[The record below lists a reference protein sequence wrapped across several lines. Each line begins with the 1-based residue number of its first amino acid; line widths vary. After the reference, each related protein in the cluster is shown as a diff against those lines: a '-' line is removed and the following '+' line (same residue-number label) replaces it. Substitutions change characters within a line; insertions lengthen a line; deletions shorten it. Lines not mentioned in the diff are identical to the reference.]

1 MDKIDTIKSL
11 FSQIDKND
19 KNDFYEAVADEFQI
33 KKSSV
38 RTNWFSRFEPKD
50 RYKVKENLIVFMEQ
64 YIKNLNS
71 K

>member
-11 FSQIDKND
+11 FSQIDKKD
-19 KNDFYEAVADEFQI
+19 KKDFYEAVGDEFQM
-33 KKSSV
+33 KPSSV
-38 RTNWFSRFEPKD
+38 RVGWFFHFEVTSK
-50 RYKVKENLIVFMEQ
+50 YKVQENLIVFMEQ

>member
-11 FSQIDKND
+11 FSQIDKKD
-19 KNDFYEAVADEFQI
+19 KKDFYDAVAGEFQI
-33 KKSSV
+33 KPVSA
-38 RTNWFSRFEPKD
+38 RLGWFHHFEIPSK
-50 RYKVKENLIVFMEQ
+50 YKVQENLIVFMKQ

>member
-11 FSQIDKND
+11 FSQIDKKD
-19 KNDFYEAVADEFQI
+19 KKDFYEAVANEFQM
-33 KKSSV
+33 KTSSV
-38 RTNWFSRFEPKD
+38 RVGWFFHFEVRSK
-50 RYKVKENLIVFMEQ
+50 YKVQENLIVFMEQ